1 MTVSGSYGLFL
12 PDVGAIILNAA
23 ALDLPAVDEAGPA
36 AEMMGGAFEL
46 GNVGNEPDPI
56 KAFVVTDELT
66 DSQDQ
71 LQDIRNRS
79 TI

>member
-1 MTVSGSYGLFL
+1 
-12 PDVGAIILNAA
+12 
-23 ALDLPAVDEAGPA
+23 
-36 AEMMGGAFEL
+36 MMGGAFEL
-46 GNVGNEPDPI
+46 GNIGGEPDPI
-56 KAFVVTDELT
+56 KAFVVTDEMT